1 MTGKEELQLTA
12 GSEGATIPKCVQ
24 SPDPPDLAAIERCF
38 RAARR
43 RTVGTKQT
51 LKAIKQENPKLVLIA
66 DDADPQV
73 IRPILELCRERN
85 LKVIRVPS
93 MADLGRCCG
102 IDVGAATAS
111 VIG

>member
-1 MTGKEELQLTA
+1 LTG
-12 GSEGATIPKCVQ
+12 GSEGATIPECVQ
-24 SPDPPDLAAIERCF
+24 SQDPPDLAALERYF

-51 LKAIKQENPKLVLIA
+51 LKAIKQETPKLVLIA

-73 IRPILELCRERN
+73 VRPILELCRERN
-85 LKVIRVPS
+85 LKVIRVPT
-93 MADLGRCCG
+93 MAELGRCCG
-102 IDVGAATAS
+102 IEVGAATAS

>member
-1 MTGKEELQLTA
+1 MTGD
-12 GSEGATIPKCVQ
+12 SEGATIPECVQ
-24 SPDPPDLAAIERCF
+24 SQDPPDLAALERCF

-51 LKAIKQENPKLVLIA
+51 LKAIKQENPRLVLIA

-73 IRPILELCRERN
+73 VRPILELCRERN
-85 LKVIRVPS
+85 LQVIRVPS
-93 MADLGRCCG
+93 MAELGRCCG
-102 IDVGAATAS
+102 IEVGAATAS